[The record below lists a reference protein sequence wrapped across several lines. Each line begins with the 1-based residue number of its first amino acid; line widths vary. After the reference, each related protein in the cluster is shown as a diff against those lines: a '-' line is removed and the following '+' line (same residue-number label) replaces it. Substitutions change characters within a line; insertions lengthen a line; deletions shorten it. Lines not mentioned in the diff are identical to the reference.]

1 MERVFST
8 DRAKVSDYHIS
19 VLPEE
24 AIGFLNVRPGKKY
37 IDCTLGG
44 GGHTRAILEKGG
56 EVLGIDRDKD
66 AIDNFKIKDQ
76 RSKIKKGNFRDLKEI
91 AVANGFN
98 HVDGVLYDL
107 GVSTHQLKT
116 EGRGFSFGTDDSL
129 DMRMDKTE
137 GLTAKEVINKFTK
150 EELYEI
156 FTKYGEE
163 KLAWSIAD
171 AVISARRVRPVETT
185 KQLAE
190 IILSVRGKIGKFD
203 RTHPATRVF
212 QALRIFVNSELDSL
226 RESLPQAVE
235 ILNKEGRLVVISFH
249 SLEDR
254 IVKNFIR
261 DNLKNLTKKPI
272 RPTDE
277 ETKNNLRARSG
288 KLRAA
293 EKL

>member
-56 EVLGIDRDKD
+56 EVLGIDRDQD

-91 AVANGFN
+91 AVTNGFEK
-98 HVDGVLYDL
+98 VDGILYDL

-171 AVISARRVRPVETT
+171 AVISARRVGPVETT